1 MSGLPDDQSARLVR
15 WWVRRYT
22 AGLDQRPAAIRRAE
36 IDSDLAEHDHFRR
49 ETGWPTS
56 RIGRERLRR
65 MLAGVPG
72 DIGWRHDRL
81 RVRSQH
87 AVTSMMLPVTTI
99 AQLLLAAYYVAFA
112 VYLLGGSA
120 LADKQVWG
128 RSPLQGFEGYADEA
142 GASGVAIIVACLG
155 LSLAI
160 AAIARPVAPVLANAV
175 TLPSA
180 VLAVMFFWLGV
191 WALGLIVLA
200 GAATDLATR
209 APHQS
214 TNSKSVGGTASY

>member
-1 MSGLPDDQSARLVR
+1 MSGLPDDRSARLVR

-22 AGLDQRPAAIRRAE
+22 AGIDQTTAAFRCAE
-36 IDSDLAEHDHFRR
+36 IDSDLAEHDRFRR
-49 ETGWPTS
+49 ESGWSTS
-56 RIGRERLRR
+56 RIGRERVRR
-65 MLAGVPG
+65 LLTGVPG

-81 RVRSQH
+81 RIR
-87 AVTSMMLPVTTI
+87 ARRGVTSIMLPVTTA

-112 VYLLGGSA
+112 VDLLGSSA
-120 LADKQVWG
+120 LADQQVGG

-142 GASGVAIIVACLG
+142 GVSGGAFIVAGLG
-155 LSLAI
+155 LSLAV
-160 AAIARPVAPVLANAV
+160 AAVARPVSPVVANAV

-191 WALGLIVLA
+191 WALGVIVLA

-209 APHQS
+209 APRP
-214 TNSKSVGGTASY
+214 TPP